1 MTLTCPKCGYSREI
15 PAERLPA
22 SAARVTCPRC
32 AETFAFI
39 PRESPVSN
47 SSAAAGHETP
57 GEASSLRS
65 DKIRGA
71 EPQDPGA
78 LHLKDKAGFW
88 LRAVA
93 ALIDI
98 LLVSLAQTVLGA
110 LLSWAAKSALGPG
123 PETTHLL
130 FLTLGLFNLA
140 LWQTYKVFFVGYC
153 GQTPGKMALRLQV
166 VHSHGDALGFGR
178 AFVREVIGKFIS
190 GLLFGLGFVIVAF
203 DRNKQGFHD
212 RLAATVVIKL

>member
-1 MTLTCPKCGYSREI
+1 M
-15 PAERLPA
+15 
-22 SAARVTCPRC
+22 
-32 AETFAFI
+32 
-39 PRESPVSN
+39 PRESSVPN
-47 SSAAAGHETP
+47 SSAAVGQKP
-57 GEASSLRS
+57 PVEASSLRS
-65 DKIRGA
+65 DKIKDV
-71 EPQDPGA
+71 EPPAKVA

-98 LLVSLAQTVLGA
+98 LLVSLVQTVLGA

-130 FLTLGLFNLA
+130 FLTIGLFNLA

-166 VHSHGDALGFGR
+166 VHSQGAALGFGR
-178 AFVREVIGKFIS
+178 AFVREVIGKFTS
-190 GLLFGLGFVIVAF
+190 GLLFGLGFLIVAF